1 MASKTSNKTN
11 AAKPQQV
18 KDNTPP
24 AADPGKDANTAAAAP
39 EQVNTPPAPPAADQN
54 QDNTPPA
61 APNAPSAKKAP
72 VKALSVKSKVNGF
85 RRAGRAWSTEATEVV
100 LADLTADQVAQLK
113 AEPLLTVT
121 EIELAAE

>member
-39 EQVNTPPAPPAADQN
+39 EQVNTPPAPPAA
-54 QDNTPPA
+54 PS
-61 APNAPSAKKAP
+61 APSAKKAP